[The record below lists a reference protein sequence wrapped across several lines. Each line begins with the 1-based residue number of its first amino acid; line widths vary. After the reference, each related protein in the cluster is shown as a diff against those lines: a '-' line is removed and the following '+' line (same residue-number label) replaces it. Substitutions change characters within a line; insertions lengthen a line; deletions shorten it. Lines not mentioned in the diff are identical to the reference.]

1 MTWPKIVLLAWFA
14 FSALVTIATIGKP
27 RKPTTP
33 GVATGSIVILGV
45 VVWLVV
51 IA

>member
-1 MTWPKIVLLAWFA
+1 MTWPKIVLLIWIVL
-14 FSALVTIATIGKP
+14 SALTVIGQIGKP

-33 GVATGSIVILGV
+33 EAAVATTLLLAGLC
-45 VVWLVV
+45 WLVV